1 MYGLVGEE
9 RPKLSTGGM
18 QGDIE
23 RDLASARLD
32 YHGALSEFI
41 MEMVEAGGGMICDA
55 IPDAPW
61 T

>member
-1 MYGLVGEE
+1 
-9 RPKLSTGGM
+9 M

-32 YHGALSEFI
+32 YHGALTEFI
-41 MEMVEAGGGMICDA
+41 MDMVEAGGGMICDA
-55 IPDAPW
+55 IPDAAR

>member
-1 MYGLVGEE
+1 
-9 RPKLSTGGM
+9 M

-32 YHGALSEFI
+32 YHGALTEFI

-55 IPDAPW
+55 IPDATW